1 MFKRIIIPLDGTSFA
16 EAALAP
22 ACELAGAFGAQ
33 LIITRAVPPY
43 GFPYV
48 VDGGL
53 PIIEVGA
60 RDTYDKTQHM
70 AEATDIADTYL
81 HRMAT
86 KLRASGYDAEPLLEV
101 AVPGN
106 AISRAAVAEHADLI
120 VMSSHLRWKVPVQ
133 TTASATLDVLVQSR
147 VPLLA
152 WRVADE
158 LSESAIPHKGPSVPA
173 RFEKPVIV
181 PLDGSPL
188 AESAIPMAE
197 ELARAFS
204 ASIVLV
210 RAVERESER
219 EAAFGYLDSIRA
231 RIEAAGVGTQ
241 CMCRAGDPLR
251 VIEHVWRDCG
261 SGLIVMA
268 SRGKLGPHG
277 TFFGSLAARML
288 ELVEAPILVM
298 RPAGSRSVTSPEVMK
313 SVPRA

>member
-1 MFKRIIIPLDGTSFA
+1 MFKRTIVPLDGTSFA

-22 ACELAGAFGAQ
+22 ACELARAFGAQ
-33 LIITRAVPPY
+33 LIIARAVPPY

-60 RDTYDKTQHM
+60 RDTYDKTQNM
-70 AEATDIADTYL
+70 AEATDIADSYL
-81 HRMAT
+81 HRIAT
-86 KLRASGYDAEPLLEV
+86 KLRESGYDVEPLLKV

-106 AISRAAVAEHADLI
+106 AISRAAAAEHADLI

-152 WRVADE
+152 WRVTDE
-158 LSESAIPHKGPSVPA
+158 LSESAIPHKGPSVLA
-173 RFEKPVIV
+173 RFQQALIV

-188 AESAIPMAE
+188 SESAIPTAE
-197 ELARAFS
+197 ELARAFGS
-204 ASIVLV
+204 SIVLV

-219 EAAFGYLDSIRA
+219 VAAFGYLDTVRSK
-231 RIEAAGVGTQ
+231 IEAAGVRAQ
-241 CMCRAGDPLR
+241 CMCRAGEPLR
-251 VIEHVWRDCG
+251 VIEHVWRD
-261 SGLIVMA
+261 SGGGLVVMA
-268 SRGKLGPHG
+268 SRGKLGAHG

-288 ELVEAPILVM
+288 ELVEAPILVV
-298 RPAGSRSVTSPEVMK
+298 RPANSLSLKSPDVIE